1 MTTLLLESGFSI
13 FSFLLKQESQ
23 EVIDLSYQTIPWSAS
38 TSSPYQRTEK
48 DENRL
53 EPILIAVVKRPTG
66 WRAVQSQ
73 RFVFI
78 PNVLRNIIK
87 TAYFCLLIVFCF
99 WFARLVWWMPLPIN
113 RRIRVE
119 MGRRWCMTKNK
130 LEIIIF
136 NFIWKTFKSLL
147 Y

>member
-73 RFVFI
+73 RFVLI
-78 PNVLRNIIK
+78 PNAP
-87 TAYFCLLIVFCF
+87 AYFCLLIVFCF
-99 WFARLVWWMPLPIN
+99 WFARLVWWMLLPIN
-113 RRIRVE
+113 RRTRVE

-130 LEIIIF
+130 PEIIIF